1 MDMKSSINV
10 KRTFK
15 INGKEYNST
24 EEMSA
29 GLRETFKKAMASHAD
44 SARRIDPAAARTK
57 IVFNG
62 TEYESIDAMPQD
74 VRRLYEKIVK
84 AAETGGASP
93 EIYPAD
99 IPSGRQRETESRGAA
114 QQEDIPQP
122 PKFKTSFSPRTLAVI
137 FMLSGLLLLLY
148 YFWQS
153 R

>member
-1 MDMKSSINV
+1 MKSSINV

-74 VRRLYEKIVK
+74 VRQLYEKILK
-84 AAETGGASP
+84 AAETGGTSP
-93 EIYPAD
+93 ELDPAD
-99 IPSGRQRETESRGAA
+99 LICGRQRATESRGAA

-122 PKFKTSFSPRTLAVI
+122 PKFKPAFSPRTLAVI
-137 FMLSGLLLLLY
+137 FMLGGLLLLLY
-148 YFWQS
+148 YLWQS